1 MAERVEW
8 LVTRLLRTQRV
19 NYQDGA
25 QSVYGLTTARKLVK
39 QLGPPWEI
47 RHCNTGDAPKDH

>member
-8 LVTRLLRTQRV
+8 QVQRLLRTQRV

-47 RHCNTGDAPKDH
+47 RHLKTGASPEDH